1 MHCLA
6 VIRTEVRSTE
16 PVYSRTPSV
25 DNATRACR
33 AAPDRPSGDAIATRS
48 STSALFCSA
57 VSRNAGEVARIP
69 SAAAKLVGSRIRER
83 RLDLRL
89 TQDQLAHDS
98 GIDPSNLRA
107 YESGRGIPNV
117 YTVVRLSRAL
127 LLTDPGEL
135 LAGLTPE
142 HFEDRGA

>member
-1 MHCLA
+1 M
-6 VIRTEVRSTE
+6 
-16 PVYSRTPSV
+16 
-25 DNATRACR
+25 
-33 AAPDRPSGDAIATRS
+33 
-48 STSALFCSA
+48 
-57 VSRNAGEVARIP
+57 ARIP